1 MQAKEAGCNCVL
13 CHRDFFQ
20 TSATIACF
28 LRVRPPGDR
37 LGRHRKVSVFMSN
50 TRREFLQS
58 SAALAV
64 GIVGGASARSAQPQ
78 TPTAAPVPAPG
89 TIRVADGP
97 HVQIP
102 KMKFGSV
109 EISRLVLG
117 VNPLYGFAHYNNNFS
132 SAMREWYTQ
141 DRVCAVLHRAA
152 SFGMNAFNYVNM
164 GRSPQ
169 DLARFQSE
177 GGHMHLIIQV
187 TAKDDEAA
195 LVRDLKPL
203 ALQRRGEEIDIA
215 FRNGTMAAER
225 EWCKRARDLGVLV
238 GVGTHKPEVI
248 ELVEE
253 QGWDIDFYSGCVYN
267 RTRTEEEWKQVL
279 NGQLLEMPREIY
291 LQSDPARMYKVMRQ
305 TPKTCFA
312 FKILAAGRIADGGVA
327 QAFRTAYASIKP
339 HDGVYIGVFPRD
351 KDEIKENAE
360 IVHGILTGA

>member
-1 MQAKEAGCNCVL
+1 ML
-13 CHRDFFQ
+13 CHRDCFQ
-20 TSATIACF
+20 SGAIIPR
-28 LRVRPPGDR
+28 LLGVRPPGR
-37 LGRHRKVSVFMSN
+37 RPGRHWKVGIFMSN
-50 TRREFLQS
+50 TRRQFLQS

-64 GIVGGASARSAQPQ
+64 GIVGGRTALAAQPQ
-78 TPTAAPVPAPG
+78 APVAPPAPAPG
-89 TIRVADGP
+89 GAPSAGEARI
-97 HVQIP
+97 QIP
-102 KMKFGSV
+102 KMRFGSA

-141 DRVCAVLHRAA
+141 DRVCEVLHRAA
-152 SFGMNAFNYVNM
+152 GFGINAFNYVNI
-164 GRSPQ
+164 GRAPQ
-169 DLARFQSE
+169 DWARFQSE

-215 FRNGTMAAER
+215 FRNGTMAVER

-267 RTRTEEEWKQVL
+267 RTRTEQEWKQVL
-279 NGQLLEMPREIY
+279 NGELLEMPREIY
-291 LQSDPARMYKVMRQ
+291 VQSDPARMYKVMRQ
-305 TPKTCFA
+305 TAKTCFA
-312 FKILAAGRIADGGVA
+312 FKILAAGRIGDSGVA

-360 IVHGILTGA
+360 IVYGILAATPIAAQTAI